1 MRQATYNSIKFPA
14 AQRLMNTSTAPQEM
28 NASFAQNITNLL
40 PTKGGTL
47 AIRHGTL
54 ELGSPTGDGDI
65 MDIIPYVKSDGT
77 SQLLVITDNGKI
89 KLYDETLDSFT
100 DVRTGLDPAG
110 YYFWDYH
117 NEGGMPKLVIVNGV
131 DPNMIWDGTSIT
143 TMAEFVADTGASET
157 WVSATQASIVTGEL
171 GAVNYPSGR
180 KVKVTFSGTGLA
192 VSGITRSG
200 STATVTT
207 TADNNLQTGD
217 YVTIAGT
224 AEPEYNGTFQITSTG
239 VSTFTYAVSGT
250 PTTPATGAITY
261 TIAGIQRSTTVSS
274 TYLTGGAVRITFAAS
289 ILPAVSVTITEIA
302 FERVPEAFS
311 YVFSGQGRLWAI
323 PAGETH
329 PTEFKDNTKRGY
341 VYYTNDLNVINSW
354 FSPVTMQMSFI
365 DVSNTM
371 NTVDEITA
379 ISEYREFMVFLG
391 RYHIQFW
398 AGADPSDTEKFG
410 YANTFPVG
418 LVHPKLMQ
426 RLPNELAFMTPYGL
440 RTASLAVQSGVL
452 EAGQDLGSA
461 IDTTVTKEVESIL
474 SDADTYRSCRSFFY
488 PKQGIYG
495 FKFLNKTL
503 VYQVREE
510 SRGWVEF
517 TGDFKDCTA
526 FVTDSSGKRL
536 LMAFGQQLIRYADGT
551 NTTTLAYSDRGE
563 PIKWNWWTPWAGG
576 QRRWA
581 NHAFE
586 IIHNDSA
593 QLEFEIIRL
602 KNNSLGAVASN
613 ALSTSPVIGFWNE
626 GLWDEAL
633 WDEPETVIP
642 RIRDKFIAQTMSFV
656 VRGET
661 TVGPFE
667 ITSLTCYG
675 QYER

>member
-14 AQRLMNTSTAPQEM
+14 ARQLMNTSTAPQEM

-54 ELGSPTGDGDI
+54 ALGSPTGDGSI
-65 MDIIPYVKSDGT
+65 LDIIPYVKSDGT
-77 SQLLVITDNGKI
+77 SQLLVTTDNGKI
-89 KLYDETLDSFT
+89 KLYNEALNTFT

-143 TMAEFVADTGASET
+143 TMAEYVTDTAASET
-157 WVSATQASIVTGEL
+157 WVSATQLSLNTGTL
-171 GAVNYPSGR
+171 GATNYPNGR
-180 KVKVTFSGTGLA
+180 SVKVTFSTATHLN
-192 VSGITRSG
+192 VSSLTRTG
-200 STATVTT
+200 STATLTSV
-207 TADNNLQTGD
+207 AAHNLQTGD
-217 YVTIAGT
+217 YVTIAG
-224 AEPEYNGTFQITSTG
+224 ANQAEYNGTFQITVTSPT
-239 VSTFTYAVSGT
+239 VFTYPVAGT
-250 PTTPATGAITY
+250 PATPATGSLQLTFSGITR
-261 TIAGIQRSTTVSS
+261 TTTVSS
-274 TYLTGGAVRITFAAS
+274 SAISGQVVTLTFAAS
-289 ILPAVSVTITEIA
+289 ILPAVSVTIVSVEYLAT
-302 FERVPEAFS
+302 PEAFS
-311 YVFSGQGRLWAI
+311 YIFSGQGRLWAI

-329 PTEFKDNTKRGY
+329 PTEFKDNSKRGY

-379 ISEYREFMVFLG
+379 VSEYREFMVFLG
-391 RYHIQFW
+391 RKHIQFW
-398 AGADPSDTEKFG
+398 AGTDPSDSQTFG

-452 EAGQDLGSA
+452 EAGQDVGSA
-461 IDTTVTKEVESIL
+461 IDTTVIKEVESIL
-474 SDADTYRSCRSFFY
+474 DDATVYRSCRSFFY
-488 PKQGIYG
+488 PKQGFYG
-495 FKFLNKTL
+495 FKFPKKTL

-526 FVTDSSGKRL
+526 FVTDSSGSRL
-536 LMAFGQQLIRYADGT
+536 LMSFEQQIIRYADDPDSPT
-551 NTTTLAYSDRGE
+551 YSDRGQA
-563 PIKWNWWTPWAGG
+563 IRWNWWTPWVGG

-586 IIHNDSA
+586 VIHNDSA
-593 QLEFEIIRL
+593 QLDFEVLRL
-602 KNNSLGAVASN
+602 KNNSLGAVVSN
-613 ALSTSPVIGFWNE
+613 TLSTSPVMGFWDE
-626 GLWDEAL
+626 GFWDEAL
-633 WDEPETVIP
+633 WDESDTVIP

>member
-14 AQRLMNTSTAPQEM
+14 ARQLMNTSTAPQEM
-28 NASFAQNITNLL
+28 NAAFAQNITNLL

-47 AIRHGTL
+47 AIRFGTL
-54 ELGSPTGDGDI
+54 NVGSPTGDGDI
-65 MDIIPYVKSDGT
+65 IDIIPYVKSDGT
-77 SQLLVITDNGKI
+77 PQNLVVTDNGKI
-89 KLYDETLDSFT
+89 KLYNETLDSFT
-100 DVRTGLDPAG
+100 DVKTGLDAAG

-143 TMAEFVADTGASET
+143 TMSEYVTDTGASET
-157 WVSATQASIVTGEL
+157 WISPTEVTIATGEL
-171 GAVNYPSGR
+171 GATNYPNGR
-180 KVKVTFSGTGLA
+180 PVKVTYSAVGLS
-192 VSGITRSG
+192 VTSITRSS

-207 TADNNLQTGD
+207 AIANNLQTGD
-217 YVTIAGT
+217 FVTIAGAT
-224 AEPEYNGTFQITSTG
+224 QPEYNGIFQITSTG
-239 VSTFTYAVSGT
+239 ASTFTYTVSGT
-250 PTTPATGAITY
+250 PATPATGTITW
-261 TIAGIQRSTTVSS
+261 TVAGIERTSTVTS
-274 TYLTGGAVRITFAAS
+274 TYLTGGSVRITFASA
-289 ILPAVSVTITEIA
+289 ILPNASVTITAIA
-302 FERVPEAFS
+302 FQTSPEAFS
-311 YVFSGQGRLWAI
+311 YIFSGQGRLWGI

-329 PTEFKDNTKRGY
+329 PTEFKNNSKRGY

-354 FSPVTMQMSFI
+354 FSPVTMEQSFI

-379 ISEYREFMVFLG
+379 VSEYREFIVFLG
-391 RYHIQFW
+391 RRHIQFW
-398 AGADPSDTEKFG
+398 AGTDPSDAILFG

-440 RTASLAVQSGVL
+440 RTASLAVQSGAL
-452 EAGQDLGSA
+452 EAGQDVGSA
-461 IDTTVTKEVESIL
+461 IDTTVIKEVESIL
-474 SDADTYRSCRSFFY
+474 DDADVYRGCHSFFY

-495 FKFLNKTL
+495 FKFPKKTL

-526 FVTDSSGKRL
+526 FATDNSGQRL
-536 LMAFGQQLIRYADGT
+536 LMAFGQQIIRYADGVDNLT
-551 NTTTLAYSDRGE
+551 YSDRGE
-563 PIKWNWWTPWAGG
+563 AIRWNWWTPWVGG

-586 IIHNDSA
+586 VIHNDSA
-593 QLEFEIIRL
+593 QLDFEVIRL
-602 KNNSLGAVASN
+602 KNNSLGAVVSN
-613 ALSTSPVIGFWNE
+613 NLSTSPVMGFWDE

-633 WDEPETVIP
+633 WDESDTVIP
-642 RIRDKFIAQTMSFV
+642 HIRDKFVAQTMSFV